1 MMLEV
6 KAMPVFFNNCQGRKH
21 SELYGDEA
29 YYDLNLTGL
38 HATMA
43 TNLRKRDQCVVAT
56 PDSPYVIK
64 FSWFAFSHELV
75 LPDEDGID
83 CRVFFGEFLRSEKLP
98 KTKAAETEPYSI
110 FFNVNGH
117 FKRQPVFNA

>member
-1 MMLEV
+1 
-6 KAMPVFFNNCQGRKH
+6 MPVFFNNYRGRKH

-29 YYDLNLTGL
+29 FYDLNLTGR

-43 TNLRKRDQCVVAT
+43 TNLRKRDKCVVAT
-56 PDSPYVIK
+56 ADSSNVVE

-75 LPDEDGID
+75 LPDERGID
-83 CRVFFGEFLRSEKLP
+83 CRVFFGELLRSEKLP
-98 KTKAAETEPYSI
+98 KTEASETEPYSI

-117 FKRQPVFNA
+117 FKRQSVIST